1 MISENSGDIV
11 LTNGEYLSKY
21 SSEIIKKGLSLA
33 KQKRLQNNISKLS
46 NSNAKA
52 FQCLYKIRLPM
63 REDGQ
68 KKLSPNG
75 KILATA
81 DRWGIVNI
89 WNVSDGDLI
98 CSLDLGYKQKPLP
111 GDSLFYNSPIDNY
124 NEYKNKGANYSIEF
138 STKTEEL
145 ISINL
150 VTVNTKMTIWNY
162 ITGKKTWEYDYDFSF
177 DTLNINNDQVIDI
190 VDDWQS
196 ACSVVRIINLDIKEN
211 VDIVFEKSG
220 FCVGVWSLSN
230 YPFLSKKSNILAI
243 SGQKLLDYSDNHEND
258 NGEEWWVWENS
269 IKIVN
274 LATNLLLHTLDEYV
288 YKDSSKGYIYDHPS
302 IKLSNNGKLLISID
316 RYLYDPKTG
325 YEKAIDQF
333 KVWDIE
339 LGKIVYYSQA
349 YDDLEPE
356 MLEISSTGKLI
367 IYDDSKI
374 EVIDIYSQKRQYFDC
389 NGSYRLHE
397 SSKVFLI
404 TETNDNRI
412 QVWNLENGDLIFSLA
427 DNNIVKTISYGN
439 DEKIL
444 VSYDNNDKKLKL
456 WNLENGDCVQILSE
470 HRSQI
475 PAIELIDHG
484 ETFLYIDNG
493 EEIELWKLSY
503 VNELISSKTIKCN
516 TEKMIDSLIQIG
528 DDRYN
533 SSNYDG
539 AIYSYTKAIDID
551 HDNADAYNKRSTARS
566 ANGDIKGAVEDLL
579 KAQQLLKN

>member
-21 SSEIIKKGLSLA
+21 SSEVIKKGLSLA

-46 NSNAKA
+46 NSNSKA

-98 CSLDLGYKQKPLP
+98 GSLDPGYEQKPLP
-111 GDSLFYNSPIDNY
+111 ENSYDDWFYNK
-124 NEYKNKGANYSIEF
+124 YKNHGANYSIEF

-145 ISINL
+145 VGMNPESKKI
-150 VTVNTKMTIWNY
+150 MIWNY
-162 ITGKKTWEYDYDFSF
+162 ITGKKTWEYEYDYDFSF
-177 DTLNINNDQVIDI
+177 DTLNINNDQVIDL

-196 ACSVVRIINLDIKEN
+196 DCSIVRIINLDIKEN
-211 VDIVFEKSG
+211 IDIVVFEKSG
-220 FCVGVWSLSN
+220 FCFDVWSLSN
-230 YPFLSKKSNILAI
+230 SFLSKKFNILAI
-243 SGQKLLDYSDNHEND
+243 SGQNLLDYSDNHEND
-258 NGEEWWVWENS
+258 NGEEWWVYENS

-288 YKDSSKGYIYDHPS
+288 YKYSSKGDIYDPPS
-302 IKLSNNGKLLISID
+302 IKLSNNGRFLISID
-316 RYLYDPKTG
+316 RYLYDPKTS

-339 LGKIVYYSQA
+339 SGKIVYHSQA
-349 YDDLEPE
+349 DDCLDTE
-356 MLEISSTGKLI
+356 MLEISSNGKLI

-374 EVIDIYSQKRQYFDC
+374 EVIDIYSQKCQYFDS

-404 TETNDNRI
+404 TETNDSRI
-412 QVWNLENGDLIFSLA
+412 QVWNLENGNLIFSIA
-427 DNNIVKTISYGN
+427 DNKIVKTISYGN
-439 DEKIL
+439 DEKNL
-444 VSYDNNDKKLKL
+444 VTHDNNDNKIKL

-475 PAIELIDHG
+475 PAIELIDNG

-503 VNELISSKTIKCN
+503 GHELIPSKTIKCN

-533 SSNYDG
+533 LSNYDG

-551 HDNADAYNKRSTARS
+551 PDNADTYNKRSTARS

>member
-46 NSNAKA
+46 NSNSKA

-98 CSLDLGYKQKPLP
+98 CSLDLGYKQKPLQENSY
-111 GDSLFYNSPIDNY
+111 DDWFYNK
-124 NEYKNKGANYSIEF
+124 YKNHGASYSIEF

-145 ISINL
+145 VGINPESR
-150 VTVNTKMTIWNY
+150 KITIWNY
-162 ITGKKTWEYDYDFSF
+162 ITGKKTWAYDYDFSF
-177 DTLNINNDQVIDI
+177 DPLNINNDQVIVMID
-190 VDDWQS
+190 
-196 ACSVVRIINLDIKEN
+196 CGMVRIINLDIKEN

-230 YPFLSKKSNILAI
+230 YPFLSKKSNILAM
-243 SGQKLLDYSDNHEND
+243 SGQKLLDCSYDHEND
-258 NGEEWWVWENS
+258 NGEEWWVCENS

-288 YKDSSKGYIYDHPS
+288 YKFSSNEHIEYDPPS

-325 YEKAIDQF
+325 YEKAIDQL

-339 LGKIVYYSQA
+339 LGKIVYHSQA

-356 MLEISSTGKLI
+356 MLEISSNGKLI

-374 EVIDIYSQKRQYFDC
+374 EVIDIYSQKRQYFDIDS
-389 NGSYRLHE
+389 NGSYCLHE

-404 TETNDNRI
+404 TQTNDNRI
-412 QVWNLENGDLIFSLA
+412 QVWNLENGNLIFSIA
-427 DNNIVKTISYGN
+427 DNKIVKTISYGN

-444 VSYDNNDKKLKL
+444 VTHDNNDNKIKL

-503 VNELISSKTIKCN
+503 VNELIPGKTIKCN

-566 ANGDIKGAVEDLL
+566 ANGDIKGAVEDLQ